1 MTKSIIKELGKQ
13 TPPTVGV
20 GREREFAEQ
29 SPRLSHSLSHT
40 HTPALLALLT
50 LQSLRFFSSG
60 LIVTLH
66 MIFYL
71 SFSFI
76 VCLVG

>member
-13 TPPTVGV
+13 TLPTVGV
-20 GREREFAEQ
+20 GRENLLINHPDF
-29 SPRLSHSLSHT
+29 HTLSHT

-50 LQSLRFFSSG
+50 LQSLCFFSSG

-71 SFSFI
+71 SFSLI